1 MRWLASLFDKTG
13 SLGVFTATLG
23 CASCFPALG
32 SFGAAIGL
40 GFLHQYEGLFLNT
53 LLPLF
58 ALFALGANLYAWFNH
73 KIWYRALAGI
83 AGPVMVLLTMY
94 PLWAYDWSTYLLYAG
109 IALMLIVSLWDI
121 FSPAH
126 KVCSS
131 CEISADTISDTQ

>member
-1 MRWLASLFDKTG
+1 MIRWITSLFDKTG
-13 SLGVFTATLG
+13 SLGVLTATMG

-58 ALFALGANLYAWFNH
+58 AAFALVANSIAYFNH
-73 KIWYRALAGI
+73 KIWYRGLLGI
-83 AGPVMVLLTMY
+83 AGPIMVLLTMF
-94 PLWAYDWSTYLLYAG
+94 PLWAYNWSTYLLYAG
-109 IALMLIVSLWDI
+109 IVLMLVISIWDI
-121 FSPAH
+121 VSPAH

-131 CEISADTISDTQ
+131 CEIPEESPAS

>member
-1 MRWLASLFDKTG
+1 MHWITSLFDKTG
-13 SLGVFTATLG
+13 SLGVLTATLG

-58 ALFALGANLYAWFNH
+58 AVFALVANMYSYFSH
-73 KIWYRALAGI
+73 KIKYRTLAGI
-83 AGPVMVLLTMY
+83 AGPIMVLLTMY
-94 PLWAYDWSTYLLYAG
+94 PLWAYDWSTSLLYAG
-109 IALMLIVSLWDI
+109 IAMMLIVSLWDI

-126 KVCSS
+126 KVCNS
-131 CEISADTISDTQ
+131 CEVPNKPSAI

>member
-1 MRWLASLFDKTG
+1 MRWITSLFDKTG
-13 SLGVFTATLG
+13 ALGVLTATMG

-53 LLPLF
+53 LLPVF
-58 ALFALGANLYAWFNH
+58 AVFALGANVFSYFTH

-83 AGPVMVLLTMY
+83 TGPIMVLLTMY
-94 PLWAYDWSTYLLYAG
+94 PLWTYNWSTYLLYAG
-109 IALMLIVSLWDI
+109 IALMLVVSIWDI

-126 KVCSS
+126 KVCASNKLS
-131 CEISADTISDTQ
+131 KQSTAI

>member
-1 MRWLASLFDKTG
+1 MRWLTSLFDKTG
-13 SLGVFTATLG
+13 SLGVLTATMG

-58 ALFALGANLYAWFNH
+58 AGIALVANIYSYFNH
-73 KIWYRALAGI
+73 RIWYRALAGV
-83 AGPVMVLLTMY
+83 AGPAMVLLTMY
-94 PLWAYDWSTYLLYAG
+94 PLWSYGWSTYLLYVG
-109 IALMLIVSLWDI
+109 IGLMLVVSIWDI

-126 KVCSS
+126 KVCST
-131 CEISADTISDTQ
+131 CEVPEENVIA

>member
-1 MRWLASLFDKTG
+1 MRWITSLFDKTG
-13 SLGVFTATLG
+13 SLGVLTATLG

-40 GFLHQYEGLFLNT
+40 GFLHQYEGIFLNT

-58 ALFALGANLYAWFNH
+58 ALFALAANIYSYLNH
-73 KIWYRALAGI
+73 RIWYRTLAGVT
-83 AGPVMVLLTMY
+83 GPIMVLLTMY
-94 PLWAYDWSTYLLYAG
+94 PLWSYDWSIYLLYAG
-109 IALMLIVSLWDI
+109 IALMLAVSLWDI

-131 CEISADTISDTQ
+131 CEITDAQTST